1 MNCLKSSRQCFIGAI
16 ALAALLLSLGLAA
29 CGTPANAANNTASPN
44 SGNTVQQTQQAQ
56 QTQRVRPSHSNSSSS
71 SAGSRSTDQ
80 QVQSLLRQLDGA
92 QSDVNTADSGA
103 SQDSGQP

>member
-1 MNCLKSSRQCFIGAI
+1 MNCLKSSRQRVIGAI
-16 ALAALLLSLGLAA
+16 AIAALLLSLALAA

-44 SGNTVQQTQQAQ
+44 SGNTVQQSQ
-56 QTQRVRPSHSNSSSS
+56 QTQRSRPSHSNSSSS
-71 SAGSRSTDQ
+71 SAGPRSTDQ

-92 QSDVNTADSGA
+92 QSDVNNADSGA